1 MEITLTIALENIINI
16 HVLLQFYL
24 QISDSL

>member
-16 HVLLQFYL
+16 HVQLQFYL